1 MNRKRLLP
9 LRILLIF
16 LTIAVM
22 VVIFFLSA
30 DNADESN
37 AKSEVI
43 SDSLIYRILSSFDW
57 NAEQTEK
64 ITHIT
69 VKIVRKTAHFS
80 EYALLGM
87 LLTGVCLSFGK
98 SYGVTFTVS
107 QAVSSLYAVSD
118 ELHQYFVPGRSCQLS
133 DMLLDSCGAAVGIG
147 MLLLLIWLIRRK
159 KRRSALQ

>member
-1 MNRKRLLP
+1 MNQKRLIC
-9 LRILLIF
+9 LRILLIL
-16 LTIAVM
+16 LTITVM
-22 VVIFFLSA
+22 VVIFMLSA
-30 DNADESN
+30 DDADASK

-43 SDSLIYRILSSFDW
+43 SDSLIYRILASFDW
-57 NAEQTEK
+57 NEEQTEK

-98 SYGVTFTVS
+98 QYDVTFAVS
-107 QAVSSLYAVSD
+107 QGVSSLYAVSD

-133 DMLLDSCGAAVGIG
+133 DMVLDSCGAAVGIG
-147 MLLLLIWLIRRK
+147 ILLLIVWLIRR
-159 KRRSALQ
+159 RRRCAPQ

>member
-1 MNRKRLLP
+1 MYRKRLLP
-9 LRILLIF
+9 LRILLII

-22 VVIFFLSA
+22 VVIFMLSA
-30 DNADESN
+30 DNADESK
-37 AKSEVI
+37 AKSEII
-43 SDSLIYRILSSFDW
+43 SDSLIYRILASFDW
-57 NAEQTEK
+57 NEEQTEK
-64 ITHIT
+64 IAHIT

-98 SYGVTFTVS
+98 QYGVTFAVS

-118 ELHQYFVPGRSCQLS
+118 EIHQSFVPGRSCQLS

-147 MLLLLIWLIRRK
+147 IVLLIVFLIRK
-159 KRRSALQ
+159 KKTAQTL